1 MDSLKHYLSA
11 VCTLITK
18 EKNKHHTEIKHTL
31 LFTEIQ
37 TRLYYLFV
45 YAPLVTEHCLINLE
59 TTEPFISIGIVKQS
73 EVFLG
78 VYKIRNKR

>member
-18 EKNKHHTEIKHTL
+18 KKKKKKKHHTEIKHTL
-31 LFTEIQ
+31 LFTDIQ

-59 TTEPFISIGIVKQS
+59 TTEPFISIFGCV
-73 EVFLG
+73 
-78 VYKIRNKR
+78 